1 MNHKPIEDKWLE
13 WFIGF
18 TEGDGAILEYQG
30 RLSYVISQ
38 KDVNVLY
45 HIRDTL
51 GFGNVKIKY
60 DLGFGRYEVTGF
72 DNIHKLACL
81 FNGNLILDK
90 RKVQLAVWVKIL
102 YSKGKTPPLKE
113 IENNVDLTLD
123 SA

>member
-1 MNHKPIEDKWLE
+1 MMDPDLPTRHFDFSAFKMYHKPIEDKWLE

-18 TEGDGAILEYQG
+18 TEGDGAILEYKG
-30 RLSYVISQ
+30 GLSYVISQ
-38 KDVNVLY
+38 KDVKVLY
-45 HIRDTL
+45 HIRETL

-90 RKVQLAVWVKIL
+90 RKVQLAV
-102 YSKGKTPPLKE
+102 
-113 IENNVDLTLD
+113 
-123 SA
+123 